1 VRGGIGRYFDPA
13 GSANSTNLANERLL
27 LSPLGTGR
35 LTVSGSNI
43 FWNGSPLDFSQPT
56 AFTAAQLLR
65 ILPGIRAD
73 LAGALNPGNRD
84 FTVLNIN
91 RTKQGTNLSDP
102 SNEIPSAIH
111 VTVGF
116 QRELARGLVLST
128 DFVWKRFSH
137 TFINGIDYNRFRSAQ
152 GPVIPTCSDATR
164 DEVHALCSNGSL
176 MFDTTSGRARY
187 AGLLVRAEKRV
198 QRFAQVTASYAIG
211 SYVGSNGTGTGTAE
225 ASGGRATGFNN
236 DDWFEN
242 YGPMPTDL
250 RHVLNISGYVELPWR
265 MQVAFSISATS
276 RPPFTAWLEDVDIN
290 GDGTNDDLLPG
301 TKVNQFG
308 RGLDKEDL
316 QRLVEQY
323 KQEFAGKTLCCN
335 QSAPRV
341 TLPDTYAFNDRFFT
355 QDLRVTHTVP
365 LGNQRVRLLV
375 FAEIFNVFNTANL
388 VQYSGN
394 LVERATFGQPG
405 ARFTQIFG
413 SGGPRAVQLGARVNF

>member
-1 VRGGIGRYFDPA
+1 MGRYFDPA

-43 FWNGSPLDFSQPT
+43 SWNGSPLDFSQPT
-56 AFTAAQLLR
+56 AFTAAQLLG
-65 ILPGIRAD
+65 ILPGIHAD
-73 LAGALNPGNRD
+73 LAGALNAGNRD

-111 VTVGF
+111 VTMGI

-164 DEVHALCSNGSL
+164 DEVYALCSNGSL

-187 AGLLVRAEKRV
+187 AGVLIRAEKRV
-198 QRFAQVTASYAIG
+198 QRFAQVTASYALG
-211 SYVGSNGTGTGTAE
+211 SYVGSNGTATGTAE

-308 RGLDKEDL
+308 RGLNKEDL

-323 KQEFAGKTLCCN
+323 DQEFAGKTLCCK
-335 QSAPRV
+335 QRAPRV

-365 LGNQRVRLLV
+365 LGNPRVRLRV

-394 LVERATFGQPG
+394 LLERARFGQPG

-413 SGGPRAVQLGARVNF
+413 SGGPRAVQFGARLNF